1 MSVDPTPS
9 FAVAP
14 SPDRLEIV
22 PMTEA
27 AVDAILSIERQ
38 SFPDPWPRRFF
49 IEEISKSQPAYARVV
64 LLDEQVVGY
73 LVAWFVLDEIHL
85 GNLAVHPE
93 YRRRGIARA
102 LVEHLVERADR
113 RGASVITLEVRAGNR
128 AAVALYSRY
137 HFQPVG
143 LRRGYYGGREDAI
156 VMVREFAPGGATA
169 AGGRPGPAGVRGA
182 PKRRAR

>member
-102 LVEHLVERADR
+102 LVEHLVERAGR
-113 RGASVITLEVRAGNR
+113 RGASD
-128 AAVALYSRY
+128 
-137 HFQPVG
+137 FQPVG